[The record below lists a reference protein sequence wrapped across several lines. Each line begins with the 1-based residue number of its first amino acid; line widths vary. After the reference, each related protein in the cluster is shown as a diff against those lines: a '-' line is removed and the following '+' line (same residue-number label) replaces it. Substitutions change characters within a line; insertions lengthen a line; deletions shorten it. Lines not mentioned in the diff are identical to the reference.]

1 MVENKNVNPDGTG
14 EEGAKLFTQE
24 EVNRIVSERLTR
36 EKEKHDGEI
45 AKLKLDHAVESAL
58 TAAKAKNIKAVRGL
72 LDADKLKLEKDGTV
86 TGLSDQI
93 AALQKSDAYLFEEKQ
108 QTLRLKGFQPG
119 ASADIRPDAT
129 LDGDLRAAMR
139 LP

>member
-14 EEGAKLFTQE
+14 EQGRTFTQE

-36 EKEKHDGEI
+36 EREKHDGEI
-45 AKLKLDHAVESAL
+45 AQLKLDHAVEAAL
-58 TAAKAKNIKAVRGL
+58 TAAKAKNVKAVRAL
-72 LDADKLKLEKDGTV
+72 MDADKLRLEKDGTV
-86 TGLSDQI
+86 TGLSEQI
-93 AALQKSDAYLFEEKQ
+93 TALQKSDAYLFTVKAPP
-108 QTLRLKGFQPG
+108 KFVGFQPG
-119 ASADIRPDAT
+119 VSADIRPDAT